1 MTAMRTCIHRGANQI
16 GGSCVE
22 LESQGKRL
30 LLDLGLPLDA
40 EQNHVGLLPKVQG
53 LLEPSDSLLGVIVSH
68 PHMDHYGLLGH
79 ARPDLPVA
87 MGAAGRRIL
96 EAAAPWMPKGSRMV
110 PNPGLELKDLELMEW
125 GPFRITPYLVDHS
138 AFDSYA
144 LLIEAD
150 GRRLFYSGDFRAHG
164 RTPWRFNRLV
174 EQPPKGVHKLLMEGS
189 SLGRLGMDE
198 QFQTEAELEE
208 EMVQAVKATQGFALV
223 CASAQN
229 IDRIVTLVRL
239 AKKCRRRLVI
249 DLYTAAVLEATGHT
263 QIPQSDWKDVALYTP
278 DYQVQ
283 QIKNNKWF
291 ELLDRHKKNRIFPNQ
306 LAAKASKSVLLMRYA
321 HQHDLVAAN
330 ALKGAKL
337 FYSMWVGYL
346 KKDSGIALQDW
357 ADTHDVPMEVLHT
370 SGHASPTDLKR
381 FVTAMNPDALV
392 PVHTFQPER
401 YVELFPRVEMH
412 GDGEW
417 WEA

>member
-1 MTAMRTCIHRGANQI
+1 MRTCIHRGANQI
-16 GGSCVE
+16 GGSCIEVE
-22 LESQGKRL
+22 AQGSRL

-40 EQNHVGLLPKVQG
+40 ERNHVGLLPPVPG

-79 ARPDLPVA
+79 VRPDLPVT

-96 EAAAPWMPKGSRMV
+96 EAAAPWMRRGSRMV
-110 PNPGLELKDLELMEW
+110 PNPGKELKDLAPLEW

-164 RTPWRFNRLV
+164 RTPWRFQRLV
-174 EQPPKGVHKLLMEGS
+174 DHPPKGVHKLLMEGS

-208 EMVQAVKATQGFALV
+208 EMVKAIEGTEGFALV
-223 CASAQN
+223 SASAQN
-229 IDRIVTLVRL
+229 IDRIVTLVRM
-239 AKKCRRRLVI
+239 AKKSRRTLVI
-249 DLYTAAVLEATGHT
+249 DLYTAAVLEATKHT
-263 QIPQSDWKDVALYTP
+263 KIPQSHWKGVALYTP

-283 QIKNNKWF
+283 QITNNHWTK
-291 ELLDRHKKNRIFPNQ
+291 LLARHKKHQIFQ
-306 LAAKASKSVLLMRYA
+306 HELAAKAPKSVLLMRYA
-321 HQHDLVAAN
+321 HQQDLVAAD

-337 FYSMWVGYL
+337 FYSMWAGYL
-346 KKDSGIALQDW
+346 KQDSGIALQDW
-357 ADTHDVPMEVLHT
+357 ADTHGIPLQVLHT
-370 SGHASPTDLKR
+370 SGHASPADLKR
-381 FVTAMNPDALV
+381 FVTAMNPEALV

-401 YVELFPRVEMH
+401 YAELFPRVEMH

-417 WEA
+417 WEV

>member
-1 MTAMRTCIHRGANQI
+1 MRTCIHRGAKQI
-16 GGSCVE
+16 GGSCIEVE
-22 LESQGKRL
+22 ADGKRL

-40 EQNHVGLLPKVQG
+40 ERNHVGLLPPLEG
-53 LLEPSDSLLGVIVSH
+53 LLEPSDSLLGVVVSH

-79 ARPDLPVA
+79 VRPDLPVV

-96 EAAAPWMPKGSRMV
+96 EAAAPWMPKGNRTV
-110 PNPGLELKDLELMEW
+110 PNPGKDLKHLRPMQM

-164 RTPWRFNRLV
+164 RTPWRFAHLV
-174 EQPPKGVHKLLMEGS
+174 GQPPKAVNKLLMEGS

-208 EMVQAVKATQGFALV
+208 EMLKAIAGTQGIALV

-229 IDRIVTLVRL
+229 IDRIVTLLRL
-239 AKKCRRRLVI
+239 AKRANRTLVI
-249 DLYTAAVLEATGHT
+249 DLYTAAVLEATEHT
-263 QIPQSDWKDVALYTP
+263 KIPQSDWEGVSLYTP
-278 DYQVQ
+278 DDQVQ
-283 QIKNNKWF
+283 KIKDKKWF
-291 ELLDRHKKNRIFPNQ
+291 ELLDRHKKHRIFPNQ
-306 LAAKASKSVLLMRYA
+306 LASKASKSVLLMRYA
-321 HQHDLVAAN
+321 HQHDLVANN
-330 ALKGAKL
+330 ALKGATI
-337 FYSMWVGYL
+337 FYSMWAGYL
-346 KKDSGIALQDW
+346 KTKSGIALQEW
-357 ADTHDVPMEVLHT
+357 AATHGIPLEVLHT
-370 SGHASPTDLKR
+370 SGHASPADLHR
-381 FVTAMNPDALV
+381 FVAAMNPDALV

-401 YVELFPRVEMH
+401 YAELFPRVEMH

-417 WEA
+417 WDV

>member
-1 MTAMRTCIHRGANQI
+1 MRTCIHRGATQI
-16 GGSCVE
+16 GGSCIEVE
-22 LESQGKRL
+22 AQGKRL

-40 EQNHVGLLPKVQG
+40 ERNHVGLLPPVPG
-53 LLEPSDSLLGVIVSH
+53 LLEPSDSLLGVLVSH

-79 ARPDLPVA
+79 VRPDLPVA

-96 EAAAPWMPKGSRMV
+96 AAAAPWLPKGSRMV
-110 PNPGLELKDLELMEW
+110 PNSGPELKDLEPMDW
-125 GPFRITPYLVDHS
+125 GPFHITPYLVDHS

-164 RTPWRFNRLV
+164 RTAWRFDRLV
-174 EQPPKGVHKLLMEGS
+174 EHPPKGVNKLLMEGS
-189 SLGRLGMDE
+189 SLGRLGLGE
-198 QFQTEAELEE
+198 QFQTEDELEE
-208 EMVQAVKATQGFALV
+208 EMVQVIKATPGLALV

-239 AKKCRRRLVI
+239 AKKCKRTLLI
-249 DLYTAAVLEATGHT
+249 DLYTAAVLEATEHT
-263 QIPQSDWKDVALYTP
+263 GIPQSDWAGVALYTP
-278 DYQVQ
+278 DYQVR
-283 QIKNNKWF
+283 QIVNNKWF
-291 ELLDRHKKNRIFPNQ
+291 ELLDRHKKHRIFPNQ

-321 HQHDLVAAN
+321 HQHDLVAAD

-337 FYSMWVGYL
+337 LYSMWAGYL
-346 KKDSGIALQDW
+346 KKDSGIALQEW
-357 ADTHDVPMEVLHT
+357 ADANGVPLEVLHT
-370 SGHASPTDLKR
+370 SGHASPVDLTR

-401 YVELFPRVEMH
+401 YAELFPRVEMH

-417 WEA
+417 WEV